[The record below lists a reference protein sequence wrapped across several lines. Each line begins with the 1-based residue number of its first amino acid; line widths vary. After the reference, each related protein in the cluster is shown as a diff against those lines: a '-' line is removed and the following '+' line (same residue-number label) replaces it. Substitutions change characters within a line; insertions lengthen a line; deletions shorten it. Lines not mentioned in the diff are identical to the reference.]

1 MMMKKSKIFTYNIC
15 TYVKHSIL
23 HPSLNPEAH
32 FLDSREQHTVI
43 LLDNGRKNEDALKT
57 NKPLKQVTNIR
68 ANARKQMLRGSQ
80 RHVSR
85 VGSDLWQ
92 RCVQCFYEIKSA

>member
-1 MMMKKSKIFTYNIC
+1 MMTLFKLGINIIMMMKKSEIFIYNIC
-15 TYVKHSIL
+15 TYVHVKHSIL

-32 FLDSREQHTVI
+32 FLDSREQHTVF

-68 ANARKQMLRGSQ
+68 ANARKQCL
-80 RHVSR
+80 
-85 VGSDLWQ
+85 
-92 RCVQCFYEIKSA
+92 Y